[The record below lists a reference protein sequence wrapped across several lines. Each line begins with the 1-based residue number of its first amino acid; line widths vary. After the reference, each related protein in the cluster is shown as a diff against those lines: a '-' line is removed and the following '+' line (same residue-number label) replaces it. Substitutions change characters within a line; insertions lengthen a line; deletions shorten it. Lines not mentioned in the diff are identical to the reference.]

1 MFKELIMWLAMPF
14 FKAEMLELQ
23 RYRNVVS
30 DVHRWCASD
39 EKADKITQ
47 LIIDHGMSQCPY
59 DISEFRKRLAYLDD
73 PKRSPRVMFAAEAIK
88 QGEIVE
94 INSEGHVCW
103 ARASKKGFNPE
114 YPHAVTYPDGEPTLP
129 QTPRFDLGGE
139 NR

>member
-1 MFKELIMWLAMPF
+1 MIREFIMWLAMPF

-30 DVHRWCASD
+30 DVHRWCSRD

-47 LIIDHGMSQCPY
+47 LIIDHGMSDVPY

-88 QGEIVE
+88 QGEVVE

-103 ARASKKGFNPE
+103 ARASKASP
-114 YPHAVTYPDGEPTLP
+114 PLP
-129 QTPRFDLGGE
+129 CFDLGGE
-139 NR
+139 HY

>member
-1 MFKELIMWLAMPF
+1 MLREFIMWLAMPF

-23 RYRNVVS
+23 RYRNAVS
-30 DVHRWCASD
+30 DVHRWCSRD

-88 QGEIVE
+88 QGEVVV
-94 INSEGHVCW
+94 INGDGNVSK
-103 ARASKKGFNPE
+103 ARASQVSPARPNTPKFPLS
-114 YPHAVTYPDGEPTLP
+114 GE
-129 QTPRFDLGGE
+129 FM
-139 NR
+139 